1 MVKETETAPRA
12 AKKVPV
18 AEITLLKS
26 DGSEATKQEEATGF
40 SYKLIAN
47 SKTFTWQKADA
58 NENEILM
65 LAIFGGGTL
74 ATNETSAIR
83 NRGGKD
89 RPDLAGDADEQF
101 DALTERFTALR
112 DGSWTP
118 PDRTREGPR
127 VDTDKLA
134 SAIVAYL
141 VASGK
146 RTDAEAESEHARQ
159 LGKLN
164 AADTGKAYVASSR
177 QIPEVAANY
186 ATLMGKKVATLD
198 DLMA

>member
-1 MVKETETAPRA
+1 MVKETETAPK
-12 AKKVPV
+12 AKKKEPV
-18 AEITLLKS
+18 AEITLLKA

-47 SKTFTWQKADA
+47 SKVFTWQSAQA
-58 NENEILM
+58 NPAETLM

-101 DALTERFTALR
+101 DALTERFTAIR

-127 VDTDKLA
+127 VDVDKLA
-134 SAIVAYL
+134 SAIVAVL
-141 VASGK
+141 VANGK
-146 RTDAEAESEHARQ
+146 RSEAEAESEHARQ

-164 AADTGKAYVASSR
+164 DADTGKAYIAGMR
-177 QIPEVAANY
+177 QNADVAAQY
-186 ATLMGKKVATLD
+186 ATLMGKKVATVD
-198 DLMA
+198 DMLA